1 MNALG
6 IGLAV
11 VIVLT
16 LGFVPADAKPGDPLA
31 VRGTMVWPSVLA
43 AEPFILVQ
51 SDDGKVFYVDV
62 TATQRRGSAMLR
74 AGQRVSLTGVEG
86 GRPYET
92 AAVILGSEDS
102 ALSALP
108 PGASG
113 EAAASPRTES
123 VPTAPP
129 QPPAPPQAAAP
140 SETPYQR
147 IHGTVKSLSGHTL
160 VVKADNGQDVSV
172 DVSRFDGVLRRE
184 MRQGQEIT
192 VFGRPQNGSMA
203 AVGVIR
209 TDR

>member
-1 MNALG
+1 MKALG

-11 VIVLT
+11 VSVLT

-31 VRGTMVWPSVLA
+31 VRGTMVWPSILA

-51 SDDGKVFYVDV
+51 SDDGKMFYVDV
-62 TATQRRGSAMLR
+62 TATQRRGSTALR
-74 AGQRVSLTGVEG
+74 AGQRVSFTGVEG

-92 AAVILGSEDS
+92 AAVVLGSEDS
-102 ALSALP
+102 GLAALP
-108 PGASG
+108 PTGSG
-113 EAAASPRTES
+113 EVAASPRTDS
-123 VPTAPP
+123 LPPAPP
-129 QPPAPPQAAAP
+129 LPAAPPQAAAP
-140 SETPYQR
+140 TEPPYQR
-147 IHGTVKSLSGHTL
+147 IHGTVKSFSGHTL
-160 VVKADNGQDVSV
+160 VVKADNGQDVSI

-184 MRQGQEIT
+184 MRRGQEIT